1 MLAFSYVQFTAQNSL
16 RHDDLIARLQEP
28 VLLQFLAVN
37 NLFVV
42 EVVLLAARY
51 DNDLLRV
58 GEFPES
64 AGIHQGLQYGGGKQQ
79 RKRSRPA
86 DLSLNEVF
94 SAVNLLDLYG
104 DLRLIVRFELRHA
117 VVDRLCQCFR
127 CQSGRL
133 ELAQELQ
140 SNPSVRP
147 DGDLVAQIGT
157 IPDSD
162 PQDVLWSDHEALGI
176 DGRDTG
182 SFGSRP
188 GYGRSATF
196 LGLLRLCREI
206 G

>member
-1 MLAFSYVQFTAQNSL
+1 MLAFSYRTPNRQFRAKKSVL

-28 VLLQFLAVN
+28 VLLQFPAVN
-37 NLFVV
+37 NLIGV

-58 GEFPES
+58 GEFPKS
-64 AGIHQGLQYGGGKQQ
+64 AGVHQSLQYGGGKQQ

-104 DLRLIVRFELRHA
+104 DLRLIVRFELRHTLE
-117 VVDRLCQCFR
+117 DRLGQCFR
-127 CQSGRL
+127 CQSSRL
-133 ELAQELQ
+133 ELAQKLQ

-157 IPDSD
+157 LPDSD
-162 PQDVLWSDHEALGI
+162 PQDILWSDHEDLGLN
-176 DGRDTG
+176 GRDTG
-182 SFGSRP
+182 
-188 GYGRSATF
+188 
-196 LGLLRLCREI
+196 RLD
-206 G
+206 